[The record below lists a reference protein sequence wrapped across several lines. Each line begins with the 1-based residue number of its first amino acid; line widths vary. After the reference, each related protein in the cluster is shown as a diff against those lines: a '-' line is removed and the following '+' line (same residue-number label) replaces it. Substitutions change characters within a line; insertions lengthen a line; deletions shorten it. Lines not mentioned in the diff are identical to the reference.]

1 MDFDDIQR
9 GQNQMNEL
17 KNKNRIVIVIR
28 WVARILG
35 GVGVALMMLF
45 VIAHLF
51 SPEGY
56 GSPAFGEAVG
66 LFFFPFGVC
75 LGLIIAWKW
84 EGLGGLVA
92 VGSIIGF
99 HLTMLAVGG
108 SLDIN
113 AFIDGFAVPGLLF
126 LIAWFLSR
134 ASSGL
139 RKTN

>member
-1 MDFDDIQR
+1 
-9 GQNQMNEL
+9 MNGP
-17 KNKNRIVIVIR
+17 KNKNMTVIIMR
-28 WVARILG
+28 WIARILG
-35 GVGVALMMLF
+35 SAGVALVMLF

-51 SPEGY
+51 NPEGS
-56 GSPAFGEAVG
+56 GSPTFGEAVG

-84 EGLGGLVA
+84 EGLGGMITIV
-92 VGSIIGF
+92 SIVGF

-113 AFIDGFAVPGLLF
+113 LFIDALAAPGFLF

-134 ASSGL
+134 GSSKL
-139 RKTN
+139 KEAD